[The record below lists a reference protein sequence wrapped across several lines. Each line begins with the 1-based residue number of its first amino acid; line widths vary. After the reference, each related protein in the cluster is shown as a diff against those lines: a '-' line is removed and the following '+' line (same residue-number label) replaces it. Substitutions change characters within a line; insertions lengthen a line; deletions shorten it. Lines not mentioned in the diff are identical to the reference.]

1 LVARD
6 KNGKCISI
14 CKMTEISV
22 LLKHFLNYN
31 MQDSRVIQKLVHRA
45 RNKLFCV
52 SFTRKLYNIKF
63 KYIPR
68 Y

>member
-14 CKMTEISV
+14 SKMTGISV

-31 MQDSRVIQKLVHRA
+31 VQDSRVIQTLVHLA
-45 RNKLFCV
+45 RNKFCV